1 MGILLFTAFFCN
13 FAIKVIQIIM
23 EKSVFKFTVAPQY
36 VDFTSRASLSG
47 VCDIILH
54 AAGQDAY
61 RRGFGIDVL
70 AEQNFGWVLSR
81 MSVELDYMPKEYSE
95 FTLYTWI
102 GGYNRLVSTRNFEL
116 VDAEGN
122 IFGRAVSQWCMLDF
136 ATRMPV
142 DMNTL
147 AKVHEGTIVDAPSP
161 CDAPRRIGAVAG
173 EPLLVHKVAY
183 SDIDFNRHMNTMR
196 YIDLLSDAMPID
208 ELEKMNALRLD
219 LNFVKEARYGDVLN
233 LHAERGASGYTFE
246 FKNAASEALC
256 RAILEIK

>member
-1 MGILLFTAFFCN
+1 M
-13 FAIKVIQIIM
+13 IM
-23 EKSVFKFTVAPQY
+23 EKSVFKFTIAPQY

-47 VCDIILH
+47 MCDMILH

-81 MSVELDYMPKEYSE
+81 MCLELDYMPKEYSE

-116 VDAEGN
+116 VDGEGN

-161 CDAPRRIGAVAG
+161 CAAPKRLAAVAG
-173 EPLLVHKVAY
+173 EPAIIHKVAY

-196 YIDLLSDAMPID
+196 YIDLISDSMPI
-208 ELEKMNALRLD
+208 ERLERLEALRLD
-219 LNFVKEARYGDVLN
+219 LNFVKEARYGDTLN
-233 LHAERGASGYTFE
+233 LCVEESEAGYSFE
-246 FKNAASEALC
+246 FTGGEAESLC
-256 RAILEIK
+256 RAVIELR